1 MVKRPNR
8 ALLGA
13 RWLGVVLLT
22 GGAASCV
29 VYTPELL
36 DQDAVSLGR
45 STPTTTTSPASPAL
59 RELRPSFAM
68 RTAPTPDFAFVM
80 TPAESTAPLEAEPG
94 QPTDVDVI
102 AQTDG
107 GATDAGSDAGDSA
120 AL

>member
-8 ALLGA
+8 AFLGPS
-13 RWLGVVLLT
+13 WLGVVVLM

-45 STPTTTTSPASPAL
+45 STPTATSSPASPAL
-59 RELRPSFAM
+59 RELRPSFDKE
-68 RTAPTPDFAFVM
+68 TSPNPGLAFVI
-80 TPAESTAPLEAEPG
+80 TPAESTAPLEAELS
-94 QPTDVDVI
+94 QRTVTDGT
-102 AQTDG
+102 AQADG
-107 GATDAGSDAGDSA
+107 GATDAGSDAEVSA